1 MYGDGS
7 IVLGILQV
15 VDYPNE
21 NATGYLN
28 RKAAIVKPVEAK
40 ASPQNIRKFRYA
52 DVLLMKAEAA
62 AFTGKEQEA
71 RDILNMIRTRARLSS
86 LPKGSAEGSMSY
98 DPTGAPS
105 GTLPAIANTVT
116 GDALKNAIYHE
127 RRVELGMEAL
137 RFWDQ
142 VRTGKYLS
150 SLSTSI
156 RSACQ
161 SHCITEGTVNPI
173 PVLPI
178 PLTEVQSWGL
188 KQNPGY

>member
-7 IVLGILQV
+7 IVLGIAQV
-15 VDYPNE
+15 IDYPNE
-21 NATGYLN
+21 NATGFLN
-28 RKAAIVKPVEAK
+28 RKAAIIKPIEAK
-40 ASPQNIRKFRYA
+40 ASGQNLRKFRYA

-62 AFTGKEQEA
+62 AYTAKEQEA

-86 LPKGSAEGSMSY
+86 LPKGSKEGSLTF
-98 DPTGAPS
+98 DPTGAPT
-105 GTLPAIANTVT
+105 GTLPAIANTVS
-116 GDALKNAIYHE
+116 GDALKTAIYHE
-127 RRVELGMEAL
+127 RRVELGMEAI

-150 SLSTSI
+150 SLPSAI
-156 RSACQ
+156 RTACQ
-161 SHCITEGTVNPI
+161 SHCITTGVVNPI

-178 PLTEVQSWGL
+178 PLTEVQSWGM